1 MSEYSPGLHCLLTLE
16 TFQIDGLQD
25 SEKWRVFISNLLII
39 NKLERVGEAFHSF
52 DTGGFTAAL
61 ALKESHICIHTWPEF
76 GRLTLDIYLCNYQK
90 DNTEVVRKI
99 AAQNIDYFQ
108 AKVLQRDEVFR

>member
-16 TFQIDGLQD
+16 TSEIAILQD
-25 SEKWRVFISNLLII
+25 DEKWRVFIFNLLVI
-39 NKLERVGEAFHSF
+39 NNLERVGEAFHSF
-52 DTGGFTAAL
+52 DTGGFTAAI

-90 DNTEVVRKI
+90 DNTELVRKI
-99 AAQNIDYFQ
+99 ATKNIAYFQ
-108 AKVLQRDEVFR
+108 AKVIQQNEIFR